1 MSMPLVNSAT
11 AGLDDILD
19 ELRLKYDSLIGL
31 LDGDAVRE
39 VPSLNTLLNLNKL
52 LTKLAKTLDV
62 NEKNDNDILEEI
74 DLLLAKRSGDAAD
87 PISQE
92 NETESVPTKD
102 TSSSVKKRGDS
113 SLDDG
118 ESIPLAKRA
127 KKTTETE
134 EPLEEDDELANEY
147 AEASELVEAKG
158 QNSPS
163 KEAAQNKDLGS
174 DNLVKKEIDDVNE
187 NNVNEANEIVDQAPN
202 GSEVKLENG
211 VDGHE
216 SLNSKDDPVPPE
228 QAGSFTPDHDS
239 RLKNPHSEFV
249 PSQSLSA
256 TAIAELG
263 LWSEEN
269 NGLETQGK
277 EYLKKKYGVASY
289 PENDLKLFLPG
300 EIPDLDFSK
309 VKVPQNQVQFSTYQT
324 YIESYFRSFN
334 NEDIAFVNEEFVIPP
349 GYDKNYDP
357 LVTPYL
363 IPKLGDFYVDVWGE
377 EDTALGSK
385 LSSPA
390 ITKPPIESYRPK
402 GDFDGI
408 TDEKLLTEDIS
419 CGPLSNRLLSAILS
433 VHECKPTEND
443 AADDSNPDNIK
454 ADDTGLGVDGF
465 LNDPASKLDAG
476 ETYKTLA
483 ENNDFYSMEERLKRE
498 LKYIGIFMNL
508 PSTSGEKPKKGNVV
522 DSEDWILNRED
533 DEICLEIRSLQEE
546 LKGALVRNR
555 RRKKALL
562 PIIKEHL
569 AYQEYCAIAEDL
581 DKQVDQAYIKRLKAK
596 SKKKKAATEPTT
608 ATPQQQAANSGLKS
622 LLDKRTRWITN
633 IGKVFKAPEV
643 MKRIPSKSVFT
654 DDAQSDDE
662 DADGEVVVPG
672 EEPT

>member
-1 MSMPLVNSAT
+1 MPLANSAT

-39 VPSLNTLLNLNKL
+39 VPTLNTLLNLNKL

-62 NEKNDNDILEEI
+62 NEQTDNEILDEI
-74 DLLLAKRSGDAAD
+74 SSIISKRAGD
-87 PISQE
+87 
-92 NETESVPTKD
+92 SVDAIDAGSEDNASSKD
-102 TSSSVKKRGDS
+102 ACSSKKRDDS
-113 SLDDG
+113 SLDD
-118 ESIPLAKRA
+118 ESIPLSKRA
-127 KKTTETE
+127 KKNAELDEEVAEVANNQTETVKLAEGQEQDEQSKDNSQSKTVHSITTLTNEGEPIE
-134 EPLEEDDELANEY
+134 ENEM
-147 AEASELVEAKG
+147 
-158 QNSPS
+158 
-163 KEAAQNKDLGS
+163 
-174 DNLVKKEIDDVNE
+174 
-187 NNVNEANEIVDQAPN
+187 NEATESVSQDTNEQKI
-202 GSEVKLENG
+202 KLENK
-211 VDGHE
+211 VE
-216 SLNSKDDPVPPE
+216 EKERLNSKDDPIPPE

-309 VKVPQNQVQFSTYQT
+309 VKVPQNQVQFTTYQT
-324 YIESYFRSFN
+324 YIESYFRSFS

-377 EDTALGSK
+377 EDAALGSK

-390 ITKPPIESYRPK
+390 IAKPPIESYRPK
-402 GDFDGI
+402 GEFDNI
-408 TDEKLLTEDIS
+408 SDEKLLTEDIS

-433 VHECKPTEND
+433 VHECKATETEE
-443 AADDSNPDNIK
+443 ADTESNPNNIK
-454 ADDTGLGVDGF
+454 TEDNSLAGDSF
-465 LNDPASKLDAG
+465 LYDPASKLDAG
-476 ETYKTLA
+476 DTYKTLA

-508 PSTSGEKPKKGNVV
+508 PSITGDKPKKGNVV

-533 DEICLEIRSLQEE
+533 DEICFEIRALQEE
-546 LKGALVRNR
+546 LKGALIRNK

-569 AYQEYCAIAEDL
+569 AYQEYCAISEDL

-596 SKKKKAATEPTT
+596 SKKKKAVTEPTT
-608 ATPQQQAANSGLKS
+608 TLQQQAANSGLKS

-643 MKRIPSKSVFT
+643 MKRIPSESVFNN
-654 DDAQSDDE
+654 DAQSDDE
-662 DADGEVVVPG
+662 DADGGVVVPG
-672 EEPT
+672 EETA